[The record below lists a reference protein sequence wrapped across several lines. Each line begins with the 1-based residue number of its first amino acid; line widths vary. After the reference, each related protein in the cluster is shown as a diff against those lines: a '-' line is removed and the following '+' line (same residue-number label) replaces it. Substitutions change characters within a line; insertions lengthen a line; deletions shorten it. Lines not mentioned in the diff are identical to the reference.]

1 VGWPCDPEVEKLR
14 SAFLEADEAGRMGAL
29 ERYHRALVQAAPYR
43 VLGQYDTFAATRTSL
58 SGLLNS
64 PVIVYW
70 NLSKN

>member
-1 VGWPCDPEVEKLR
+1 
-14 SAFLEADEAGRMGAL
+14 
-29 ERYHRALVQAAPYR
+29 VQAAPYR